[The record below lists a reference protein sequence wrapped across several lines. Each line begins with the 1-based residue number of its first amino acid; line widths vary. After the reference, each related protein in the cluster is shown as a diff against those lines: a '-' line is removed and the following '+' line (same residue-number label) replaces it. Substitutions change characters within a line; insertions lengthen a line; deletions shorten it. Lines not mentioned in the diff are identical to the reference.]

1 MRNCERMGA
10 FRLVF
15 AIIIICVMPWGNVA
29 TAQNVQF
36 FGSKQGLSNS
46 RVGML
51 FEDSRH
57 NIWITTQNGLNRYDG
72 VKMNTYRH
80 EEGNPSSLL
89 HNEST
94 CVMELEDGK
103 MLVGTEQ
110 GVQLYDYATDR
121 FTLVPF
127 LSLEG
132 DTTTLRVVN
141 ICRIK
146 KNRVVVCVAGYGHGE
161 LRRGD
166 DGRMWVE
173 QNAEFNTG
181 EEQGNPV
188 QMLEDG
194 QGRLWVVNSRHNLY
208 VQTKSGDFRKHGE
221 LGGVRK
227 LCISSSGRLYAATQ
241 RTGIYVYDEGKDRF
255 VQVADAEDVGGEVFG
270 FNPWTAGRLF
280 ICTDGTGLKVYD
292 ERTGKV
298 TPSTIRVND
307 FNLATSNVK
316 DAIGDSFGNVW
327 VGIYWKGVLMKPV
340 NQSAFEYVG
349 QYSITKNTIG
359 NNAVFAICRSA
370 DGGLWVAA
378 DNDGLY
384 HLSADGTSSTHWSR
398 GTSDP
403 AMPQAF
409 TALLSVDASTLLLGS
424 YSDGLW
430 QMKDGRFSLLTKEVN
445 RIFDI
450 APAAERDCYWI
461 ATMGGGFYY
470 YDHHTGLCSADL
482 SEGTAQTGRLSNSY
496 VYAIL
501 PIGGRLYVGT
511 ADGLSV
517 CEVGQGGRIAKA
529 SRKVLDRTA
538 VRHFVPSADGR
549 TLWVGTDAGLVKMD
563 TETLSTHIYT
573 TADGLP
579 INHVSSLCIDGGLL
593 WIGTDFGLS
602 CMDMKAETFTNFF
615 AADGLQDNEF
625 SRGAALAMDGK
636 LYFGG
641 IGGLTYFDSKTMSKW
656 RSEQRRLE
664 LRLIDLF
671 VGNRTM
677 HKGDL
682 SGGYEVMGDAID
694 RCQKIELC
702 HTDNHFTLELG
713 VTGLTNQHIDYEY
726 SIDGGEWYTQ
736 VGNSGRLVF
745 DNLQPG
751 TYHIRMRARAGNA
764 VSDERM
770 LVAVVHPAWY
780 ASAWAKVI
788 YFALALLAVLLVIA
802 YLKRRIQARHLMAR
816 HKQQEEMN
824 EARIQFFMNISH
836 EIRTPMTLILA
847 PLEKLITSDKNADR
861 QRNYKLMKQNAK
873 RILRLI
879 NQMMDVRKIEQGK
892 FLLDYRQVEM
902 VGFLQNLFDV
912 FVTNAQ
918 SRGITYRYV
927 HDCEALQVFVDPDN
941 TDKIVMNLLSN
952 AFKFTPDGGSITLR
966 LTTADGTDSLSAE
979 GEPAFRIS
987 VTDTGVGISDE
998 DKPKVFD
1005 RFYSATH
1012 QNGYIG
1018 TGIGLNLTSMLAK
1031 LHSGNVAVAD
1041 NPEGQGTQ
1049 FAVTLPVGDESLLR
1063 MKTEALASAQAQAS
1077 ASTASASAAPASDAA
1092 SQTPG
1097 ADEPQEMEGMDSIEQ
1112 DTEELLTI
1120 GKPADTH
1127 RRNALLVEDDE
1138 AIRQYVHSELS
1149 TDLIIHT
1156 CTNGQEAW
1164 DYIVSHPGKVD
1175 IIVSD
1180 IMMPVMDGMTLCQK
1194 VKQNFNTNHIP
1205 IVLMTALGSDAD
1217 RIAGITNGADA
1228 YVSKPFNID
1237 VLRTTILQL
1246 LKSRHLLQGKFHGDR
1261 QHEEHIDKV
1270 EMESPDEHL
1279 MKRVMKAINENMD
1292 NPELSVEMIADNVGI
1307 SRVHFYRKMKDLTGQ
1322 APRDFLKDVR
1332 LKEAARLLSEKK
1344 LDITG
1349 VSIATGFKSLSA
1361 FSTNFKALYGLSPSE
1376 WVKKKQE

>member
-1 MRNCERMGA
+1 MAKNNCWSVWHA
-10 FRLVF
+10 SHIF
-15 AIIIICVMPWGNVA
+15 IIIALTLCTMGMQ
-29 TAQNVQF
+29 AQNVLF

-46 RVGML
+46 RVATL
-51 FEDSRH
+51 CEDSRH
-57 NIWITTQNGLNRYDG
+57 NIWITTQNGLNRFDG
-72 VKMNTYRH
+72 VKMNVYRH
-80 EEGNPSSLL
+80 EEGDPNSLL

-94 CVMELEDGK
+94 CVMELEDGR

-110 GVQLYDYATDR
+110 GLQLYDYATDR

-132 DTTTLRVVN
+132 DTTALRVVN

-146 KNRVVVCVAGYGHGE
+146 GSRVVVCVAGYGHGE
-161 LRRGD
+161 LCRGD

-173 QNAEFNTG
+173 QSAEFNTG

-188 QMLEDG
+188 QFLEDR
-194 QGRLWVVNSRHNLY
+194 QGRLWIVNSRHNLY
-208 VQTKSGDFRKHGE
+208 VQTGQGFRKHDE

-227 LCISSSGRLYAATQ
+227 LSLSSSGKLYAATQ
-241 RTGIYVYDEGKDRF
+241 RNGIYAYDARKDKF
-255 VQVADAEDVGGEVFG
+255 VQVASAADVGGEVYG
-270 FNPWTAGRLF
+270 FNPWTAGRMF

-298 TPSTIRVND
+298 TPSTIKVND
-307 FNLATSNVK
+307 FDLATSNVK

-359 NNAVFAICRSA
+359 NNAVFDIARST
-370 DGGLWVAA
+370 DGRLWVAA

-384 HLSADGTSSTHWSR
+384 LLSADGTASTHWSKD
-398 GTSDP
+398 TTDP
-403 AMPQAF
+403 SMPQAF
-409 TALLSVDASTLLLGS
+409 TALLNVDERTLLLGS

-450 APAAERDCYWI
+450 VPAAETDCYWI
-461 ATMGGGFYY
+461 ATMGSGFYY
-470 YDHHTGLCSADL
+470 YDYHTGLCSADL
-482 SEGTAQTGRLSNSY
+482 SQGTEQTGRLSNSY
-496 VYAIL
+496 VYTL
-501 PIGGRLYVGT
+501 LLLGNRLYIGT

-529 SRKVLDRTA
+529 SQKTLDRMA
-538 VRHFVPSADGR
+538 VRHLAASADGR
-549 TLWVGTDAGLVKMD
+549 TVWVGTDAGLVKMD
-563 TETLSTHIYT
+563 AETLSTHIYT

-579 INHVSSLCIDGGLL
+579 INHVSSLCIDGAQL

-615 AADGLQDNEF
+615 ADDGLQDNEF
-625 SRGAALAMDGK
+625 SRGAAMAMDGK

-641 IGGLTYFDSKTMSKW
+641 VGGLTYFDAKTMRHW
-656 RSEQRRLE
+656 QSEQKGMKLK
-664 LRLIDLF
+664 LIDLF
-671 VGNRTM
+671 VGNKTM

-682 SGGYEVMGDAID
+682 SGRYEVMQDVID
-694 RCQKIELC
+694 RCERIELC
-702 HTDNHFTLELG
+702 HTDNHFTIELG
-713 VTGLTNQHIDYEY
+713 VMGLGNQHINYEY
-726 SIDGGEWYTQ
+726 SIDGDEWRTQ
-736 VGNSGRLVF
+736 AGNGSRLVF
-745 DNLQPG
+745 DNLQTG
-751 TYHIRMRARAGNA
+751 TYRIRVRARTGAT
-764 VSDERM
+764 VSDERV
-770 LVAVVHPAWY
+770 LTVVIHPAWY
-780 ASAWAKVI
+780 ASPWAKMV
-788 YFALALLAVLLVIA
+788 YFLLALLTIWLIVTYA
-802 YLKRRIQARHLMAR
+802 RRQLQARKVMER

-847 PLEKLITSDKNADR
+847 PLEKLITSDRNPDR

-902 VGFLQNLFDV
+902 VGFLQNIFDV

-918 SRGITYRYV
+918 SRGITYEYV
-927 HDCEALQVFVDPDN
+927 HEAETLPVYVDPDN

-952 AFKFTPDGGSITLR
+952 AFKFTPDGGRITLR
-966 LTTADGTDSLSAE
+966 LDEEQE
-979 GEPAFRIS
+979 GNFRIS
-987 VTDTGVGISDE
+987 VTDSGVGISDE

-1005 RFYSATH
+1005 RFYSAQH

-1018 TGIGLNLTSMLAK
+1018 TGIGLNLTSMLAR
-1031 LHSGNVAVAD
+1031 LHNGAVEVTD
-1041 NPEGQGTQ
+1041 NPEGQGTR
-1049 FAVTLPVGDESLLR
+1049 FTVSMPVGDQSLLR
-1063 MKTEALASAQAQAS
+1063 MK
-1077 ASTASASAAPASDAA
+1077 P
-1092 SQTPG
+1092 
-1097 ADEPQEMEGMDSIEQ
+1097 EPQPQEATGSVGEMEGMDSIEK
-1112 DTEELLTI
+1112 DTAELLTI

-1127 RRNALLVEDDE
+1127 KRNALLVEDDE

-1149 TDLIIHT
+1149 ADLLVHT

-1175 IIVSD
+1175 IVVSD

-1194 VKQNFNTNHIP
+1194 LKQNFNTNHIP

-1237 VLRTTILQL
+1237 VLRTTVVQL
-1246 LKSRHLLQGKFHGDR
+1246 LKSRQLLQGKYHGDR
-1261 QHEEHIDKV
+1261 QHEEKIDRV
-1270 EMESPDEHL
+1270 EIESPDEHL
-1279 MKRVMKAINENMD
+1279 MKRVMKTINENMD
-1292 NPELSVEMIADNVGI
+1292 NPELSVEMIADKVGI

-1322 APRDFLKDVR
+1322 APRDFLKYVR
-1332 LKEAARLLSEKK
+1332 LKEAARLLSEKR

-1361 FSTNFKALYGLSPSE
+1361 FSTNFKSLYGLSPSE
-1376 WVKKKQE
+1376 WVKKMQEE

>member
-1 MRNCERMGA
+1 MIDLRSLRRISSVLIVVMCALCPTGA
-10 FRLVF
+10 
-15 AIIIICVMPWGNVA
+15 A
-29 TAQNVQF
+29 AQNVLF

-46 RVGML
+46 RISTL
-51 FEDSRH
+51 CEDSRH

-80 EEGNPSSLL
+80 EEGNPGSLL

-146 KNRVVVCVAGYGHGE
+146 GSRVVVCVAGYGHGE
-161 LRRGD
+161 LRKGD

-173 QNAEFNTG
+173 QSVEFNTG

-188 QMLEDG
+188 QMVEDRR
-194 QGRLWVVNSRHNLY
+194 GRLWIVNSRHNLY
-208 VQTKSGDFRKHGE
+208 VQTQGGFRKHDE
-221 LGGVRK
+221 LEEVRK
-227 LCISSSGRLYAATQ
+227 LCVSSSGRLYAATQ
-241 RTGIYVYDEGKDRF
+241 RTGIYVLDEKAGRF
-255 VQVADAEDVGGEVFG
+255 VLVADAEEVGGEVYG
-270 FNPWTAGRLF
+270 FNPWTDGRLF

-298 TPSTIRVND
+298 TPSTIKVND
-307 FNLATSNVK
+307 FDLAASNVK
-316 DAIGDSFGNVW
+316 DAIGDAFGNVW

-359 NNAVFAICRSA
+359 NNAVFAISPSA
-370 DGGLWVAA
+370 DGRIWLAA

-384 HLSADGTSSTHWSR
+384 LLSADGTVSTHWSR
-398 GTSDP
+398 AADP
-403 AMPQAF
+403 SMPQAF
-409 TALLSVDASTLLLGS
+409 TAVQSVDERTLLLGS

-430 QMKDGRFSLLTKEVN
+430 QMKDGRFSLLTREVN

-450 APAAERDCYWI
+450 APAAESGCYWI

-470 YDHHTGLCSADL
+470 YNLVTGRCSADL
-482 SEGTAQTGRLSNSY
+482 SRGDERTGGISNTY
-496 VYAIL
+496 VYTLLSMAD
-501 PIGGRLYVGT
+501 RLYVGT
-511 ADGLSV
+511 ADGLAV
-517 CEVGQGGRIAKA
+517 CEVEPGGRIAKA
-529 SRKVLDRTA
+529 SRRVLDRTA
-538 VRHFVPSADGR
+538 VRHIVASADGQ
-549 TLWVGTDAGLVKMD
+549 TLWVGTDVGLVRLDAK
-563 TETLSTHIYT
+563 TLAARTYT

-579 INHVSSLCIDGGLL
+579 INHVSSLCIDGSQL

-615 AADGLQDNEF
+615 VDDGLQDNEF

-641 IGGLTYFDSKTMSKW
+641 IGGLTYFDAKTMHKW
-656 RSEQRRLE
+656 QNERRRLT
-664 LRLIDLF
+664 LRLIDLH
-671 VGNRTM
+671 VGSRTM

-682 SGGYEVMGDAID
+682 SGRYEVMNDVID
-694 RCQKIELC
+694 RCERIELC

-713 VTGLTNQHIDYEY
+713 VTGLPNQHVDYEY
-726 SIDGGEWYTQ
+726 SVNGDEWDTQGG
-736 VGNSGRLVF
+736 GGRLVF

-751 TYHIRMRARAGNA
+751 TYRIRIRARAGGA
-764 VSDERM
+764 VSDERV
-770 LVAVVHPAWY
+770 LVAVVNPAWY
-780 ASAWAKVI
+780 ASTWAKVI
-788 YFALALLAVLLVIA
+788 YSLLALLAVWLIVIYAKRLL
-802 YLKRRIQARHLMAR
+802 QARQLMER

-847 PLEKLITSDKNADR
+847 PLEKLIGSDSNADR
-861 QRNYKLMKQNAK
+861 QRAYKLMKQNAK

-892 FLLDYRQVEM
+892 FLLDYRQVEL
-902 VGFLQNLFDV
+902 VGFLQNIFDV

-918 SRGITYRYV
+918 SRGIAYDYV
-927 HDCEALQVFVDPDN
+927 HDADAMHVFVDPDN

-952 AFKFTPDGGSITLR
+952 AFKFTPDGGRITLR
-966 LTTADGTDSLSAE
+966 LDEEQGDR
-979 GEPAFRIS
+979 FRIS
-987 VTDTGVGISDE
+987 VTDSGVGISDE

-1005 RFYSATH
+1005 RFYSAQR

-1018 TGIGLNLTSMLAK
+1018 TGIGLNLTSMLAR
-1031 LHSGNVAVAD
+1031 LHNGTVAVAD

-1049 FAVTLPVGDESLLR
+1049 FTVSMPVGDQSLLR
-1063 MKTEALASAQAQAS
+1063 MKPEPSAQEPAG
-1077 ASTASASAAPASDAA
+1077 AAD
-1092 SQTPG
+1092 G
-1097 ADEPQEMEGMDSIEQ
+1097 IGEMEGMDSIEK
-1112 DTEELLTI
+1112 DTAELLTI

-1127 RRNALLVEDDE
+1127 KRNALLVEDDE

-1149 TDLIIHT
+1149 ADLLVHT

-1175 IIVSD
+1175 IVVSD

-1194 VKQNFNTNHIP
+1194 LKQNFNTNHIP
-1205 IVLMTALGSDAD
+1205 IVLMTALGSDSD

-1237 VLRTTILQL
+1237 VLRTTVVQL
-1246 LKSRHLLQGKFHGDR
+1246 LKSRQLLQGKFHGDR
-1261 QHEEHIDKV
+1261 QHEEKIDRV
-1270 EMESPDEHL
+1270 EIESPDEHL
-1279 MKRVMKAINENMD
+1279 MKRVMKTINENMD
-1292 NPELSVEMIADNVGI
+1292 NPELSVEMIADKVGI

-1322 APRDFLKDVR
+1322 APRDFLKYVR

-1361 FSTNFKALYGLSPSE
+1361 FSTNFKSLYGLSPSE
-1376 WVKKKQE
+1376 WVKKMQKEEEE